1 MTGGEH
7 VLRPQPVGI
16 PVPRPSLASRAYWD
30 ATARHEL
37 VYQRCDDCGTI
48 ALRPAPVC
56 GSCLGRSLSWIP
68 SAGTGSLYSW
78 TVVHRPQHPSFVV
91 PYAPAIV
98 ELDEGFWLVSSI
110 IGCKPAALTAGMRLA
125 VEFHPAD
132 DEITLP
138 YFSPVSGAR

>member
-1 MTGGEH
+1 MTERED

-16 PVPRPSLASRAYWD
+16 PVPRPSLAAQPYWD
-30 ATARHEL
+30 GTARHEL
-37 VYQRCDDCGTI
+37 RYQRCDDCGTI

-56 GSCLGRSLSWIP
+56 GSCIGRSLSWVP
-68 SAGTGSLYSW
+68 SAGLGSLYSW

-110 IGCKPAALTAGMRLA
+110 IGCPADALTAGLRLR
-125 VEFHPAD
+125 VEFHAAS

-138 YFSPVSGAR
+138 YFRPA